1 VKRRRG
7 LIYFLLVLSFLIPF
21 NVAYLYFDYYSDV
34 DLMPRKHF
42 SSEDEESLLALFKKS
57 PRVLHNPGLSI
68 QDHVF
73 NFSEVSFFQTFST
86 LPRDSKNPVLR
97 C

>member
-1 VKRRRG
+1 MKRRGG

-34 DLMPRKHF
+34 DLTLRKHF
-42 SSEDEESLLALFKKS
+42 SNEDEESLLALFKKN

-73 NFSEVSFFQTFST
+73 TLPEVSFFQICSI
-86 LPRDSKNPVLR
+86 LPKDSKSPVLR